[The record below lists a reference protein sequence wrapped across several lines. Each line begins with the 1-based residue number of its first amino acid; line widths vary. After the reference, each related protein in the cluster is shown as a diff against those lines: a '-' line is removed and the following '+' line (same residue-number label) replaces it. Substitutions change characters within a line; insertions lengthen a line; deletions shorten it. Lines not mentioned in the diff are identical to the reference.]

1 MKNFS
6 KRLTDLRQSKGLTQ
20 NELAELVNVS
30 RSALSLYELGKR
42 EPDYETLVRLADF
55 FDVSVDYLLGV
66 SNVRQPVAPSDEV
79 EEILEELHKRPEMK
93 TLFSI
98 SRKATKEDIEKAV
111 KIIEALKGDE

>member
-55 FDVSVDYLLGV
+55 FDVSVDYLLGKTDIRKPFSTDDV
-66 SNVRQPVAPSDEV
+66 DLEEMLRHSNVQFDGAPLT
-79 EEILEELHKRPEMK
+79 EEEKESVLGFIRLAIDTIRKKR
-93 TLFSI
+93 
-98 SRKATKEDIEKAV
+98 R
-111 KIIEALKGDE
+111 